1 MTLAVPILLI
11 SFFYSLLIKKTL
23 YVIGISIIDTDTFSD
38 VRVRPPVLVGLPIP
52 IRVNGILLVFGK
64 IHWGVDTDT

>member
-1 MTLAVPILLI
+1 V
-11 SFFYSLLIKKTL
+11 L

-38 VRVRPPVLVGLPIP
+38 VRVRPPVLVGPPIP